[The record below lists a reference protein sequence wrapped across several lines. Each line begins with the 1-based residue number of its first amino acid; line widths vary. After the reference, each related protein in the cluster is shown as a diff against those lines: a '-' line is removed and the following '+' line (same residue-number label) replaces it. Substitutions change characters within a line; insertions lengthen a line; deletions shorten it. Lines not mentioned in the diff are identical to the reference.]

1 MKWKRLNQAPVFI
14 VVLCLVLSVSIL
26 GCPHVQLIAPYDEK
40 TDQGVTALQKQ
51 TAEFFTGIE
60 RQGGSKPD
68 DYKNHTKFYDDVKV
82 ALSGLIVRSQ
92 AIPLNTETTNQLEL
106 LKERFANLEQGD
118 KKYGI
123 PISAARQYESQ
134 FNQGFRYI
142 LQLDLKKQNP
152 KAGGTE
158 K

>member
-1 MKWKRLNQAPVFI
+1 MKQRRLQEGK
-14 VVLCLVLSVSIL
+14 VLILAICLVFSFSIL
-26 GCPHVQLIAPYDEK
+26 GCPHVQLIAPYDERI
-40 TDQGVTALQKQ
+40 DQGVTALQKQ
-51 TAEFFTGIE
+51 TAEFFTGLE

-92 AIPLNTETTNQLEL
+92 AIPLNTETTTQLEL
-106 LKERFANLEQGD
+106 LKQKYDKLEHADQ
-118 KKYGI
+118 KHGI
-123 PISAARQYESQ
+123 PLRAVVEYESS
-134 FNQGFRYI
+134 FNDAFTYI

-152 KAGGTE
+152 KAGGTG